1 MFNNMRLTKKL
12 PALVLGAA
20 IILGTGIG
28 VGSYVTA
35 SATLSDI
42 TNQRLQSASQTGK
55 TIIEDYF
62 KNIDAELTL
71 LSRNLMTADALKEF
85 GGTWNAWKML
95 GGNPTESLKK
105 AYIDENPHPIGEKQ
119 LLDKAETGSHYD
131 VVHAKFHPIFRE
143 IQESGGYYDLFL
155 FDAKGNLVYSV
166 FKEADFATNFAE
178 GGGEW
183 ADTDLGI
190 VFQKAIIAS
199 EKDRSVFTDFKGYG
213 PSNGAAASFIAR
225 PVFDPA
231 GKLMGALAFQM
242 PVDRINATLSH
253 DTGLGETGEFILV
266 GEDGLMRNDSA
277 TSKDTNDILQTR
289 PDLPFL
295 SEAFANGTA
304 SGVANANHTEP
315 MAVVA
320 TAFDHLGDGKYAFVA
335 MQSVAEAQAPVKSL
349 GLSMAF
355 IGLVLLVVV
364 GIVGW
369 LAARGVTRP
378 IGLLV
383 ADMNKMA
390 AGNTDVALEGAE
402 RSDEIGD
409 MTKAVVV
416 FRDSMSERQRLES
429 ASQEAEQERMGRQNR
444 IDGLIESFKGEVE
457 NALQEVADNTEAMNA
472 TSDIL
477 TQLADATS
485 DEANSAA
492 STTEEASVNVQTVAA
507 SAEQL
512 AASISEI
519 SRQVETTSQTVGQAT
534 VSAQSTNE
542 KVASLAEA
550 ATNIGAVV
558 ALIQDIAEQTNL
570 LALNAT
576 IEAARAGDA
585 GKGFAVVASE
595 VKQLAEQTAKATEEI
610 STQINTLQG
619 STTEAVAAIDAIANT
634 MDEVNTYTQTIS
646 SAVEQQGAATSEI
659 NVNVNQAA
667 QGTQGIVANIA
678 AVSSSIGETG
688 QSAAQVRLAAN
699 AVNERTEH
707 LSGTI
712 ERFLR
717 DVAAA

>member
-1 MFNNMRLTKKL
+1 MLDNIRLTKKL

-20 IILGTGIG
+20 IVLGIG
-28 VGSYVTA
+28 IAVGSYVTA
-35 SATLSDI
+35 SSSLRDI
-42 TNQRLQSASQTGK
+42 THQRLESASVIGK
-55 TIIEDYF
+55 TLIDDYF
-62 KNIDAELTL
+62 KEIDTELKL
-71 LSRNLMTADALKEF
+71 VSHNPATAAALKEF
-85 GGTWNAWKML
+85 GGTWNAWTML
-95 GGNPTESLKK
+95 GGNPTEQLKQ
-105 AYIDENPHPIGEKQ
+105 AYIDDNPHPIGEKH
-119 LLDKAETGSHYD
+119 LLDFADTGSHYD
-131 VVHAKFHPIFRE
+131 KVHAKYHPTFRE
-143 IQESGGYYDLFL
+143 IQQDRGYYDIFL
-155 FDAKGNLVYSV
+155 FDTNGNLVYSV

-183 ADTDLGI
+183 ADTDLGV
-190 VFQKAIIAS
+190 VFRGAIEKAEQDA
-199 EKDRSVFTDFKGYG
+199 VTFTDFKGYG
-213 PSNGAAASFIAR
+213 PSNGAAASFISR
-225 PVFDPA
+225 PVHNA
-231 GKLMGALAFQM
+231 EGQLMGVLAFQM
-242 PVDRINATLSH
+242 PVDKINALMSQ
-253 DTGLGETGEFILV
+253 DIGLGETGEFMLV
-266 GEDGLMRNDSA
+266 GQDGLMRNDSEF
-277 TSKDTNDILQTR
+277 SSETNDILKTKI
-289 PDLPFL
+289 DMPFL
-295 SEAFANGTA
+295 ADAFANGQATGTSNVNRA
-304 SGVANANHTEP
+304 EP
-315 MAVVA
+315 MTVVVS
-320 TAFDHLGDGKYAFVA
+320 TFDHLGGGKFAVVA

-349 GLSMAF
+349 GMSMAI
-355 IGLVLLVVV
+355 IGAVLLGVV
-364 GIVGW
+364 GVVGW

-378 IGLLV
+378 IGMLV
-383 ADMNKMA
+383 DDMKAMAD
-390 AGNTDVALEGAE
+390 GNVEVALDGAS
-402 RSDEIGD
+402 RGDEIGD
-409 MTKAVVV
+409 MNKAVAV
-416 FRDSMSERQRLES
+416 FRDSMIERQRLETQ
-429 ASQEAEQERMGRQNR
+429 SQEAAEERLGRQTR
-444 IDGLIESFKGEVE
+444 IDGLISNFKGEVE
-457 NALQEVADNTEAMNA
+457 SALKEMTANTETMNA

-485 DEANSAA
+485 EEANSAA

-534 VSAQSTNE
+534 HSAQSTNE

-550 ATNIGAVV
+550 ATNIGNVV

-610 STQINTLQG
+610 SNQINALQG

-634 MDEVNTYTQTIS
+634 MDEVNTYTQTIAT
-646 SAVEQQGAATSEI
+646 AVEQQGAATSEI

-688 QSAAQVRLAAN
+688 QSAAQVRSAAN

-707 LSGTI
+707 LSDTI

-717 DVAAA
+717 EVSAA